1 MQRSKK
7 IIYFINDLSFFCSH
21 RLPIAIAALNK
32 GLKVTICYGEE
43 GKNFT
48 RPKELKK
55 FNLKLIPMVRGNLNI
70 IHELKLIY
78 NIWTFFDSEK
88 PDIIHLITIKP
99 YLYGGIV
106 ARYIGIPCVVS
117 AVSGMG
123 SLFINNNL
131 KSKFI
136 RIILYPIY
144 RLAFNHS
151 NQIVIT
157 QNKDD
162 AKLLSTWVSVE
173 KKKIKLIKGSGVHI
187 NNYLNIDENLKIPV
201 VCFASRL
208 LIDKGVTEFISAAK
222 LLINKGIKCKFYLAG
237 DIDIQNPSSL
247 DNSDLINLKK
257 EGFVKVLGYKKN
269 IPKLFSRSSIICLPS
284 YREGFPKTL
293 MEAAAAKRAV
303 ITTDVPGC
311 KDAVINNK
319 TGLIVP
325 VKDSNSLA
333 EAIQVLILNPS
344 KRKKMGREGR
354 KLAEKEFNIKNI
366 VLENIN
372 IYDKLIRRLK

>member
-1 MQRSKK
+1 MKRSKK

-55 FNLKLIPMVRGNLNI
+55 FNLKLVPMVRGNLNI

-78 NIWTFFDSEK
+78 NIWKFLDSEK

-99 YLYGGIV
+99 YLYGGII

-123 SLFINNNL
+123 SLFIHNNL

-311 KDAVINNK
+311 KDAVIVNK

-354 KLAEKEFNIKNI
+354 KLAEK
-366 VLENIN
+366 
-372 IYDKLIRRLK
+372 

>member
-1 MQRSKK
+1 M
-7 IIYFINDLSFFCSH
+7 
-21 RLPIAIAALNK
+21 
-32 GLKVTICYGEE
+32 
-43 GKNFT
+43 
-48 RPKELKK
+48 
-55 FNLKLIPMVRGNLNI
+55 
-70 IHELKLIY
+70 
-78 NIWTFFDSEK
+78 
-88 PDIIHLITIKP
+88 
-99 YLYGGIV
+99 
-106 ARYIGIPCVVS
+106 
-117 AVSGMG
+117 
-123 SLFINNNL
+123 
-131 KSKFI
+131 
-136 RIILYPIY
+136 
-144 RLAFNHS
+144 AFNHS

-311 KDAVINNK
+311 KDAVIVNK

-354 KLAEKEFNIKNI
+354 KLAEKEFDIKNI

>member
-1 MQRSKK
+1 MKRSKK

-55 FNLKLIPMVRGNLNI
+55 FNLKLVPMVRGNLNI

-78 NIWTFFDSEK
+78 NIWKFLDSEK

-99 YLYGGIV
+99 YLYGGII

-123 SLFINNNL
+123 SLFIHNNL

-311 KDAVINNK
+311 KDAVIVNK

-354 KLAEKEFNIKNI
+354 KLAEKEFDIKNI